1 MITLNKR
8 TVYVKYVN
16 KPHFTDNPLD
26 MSQNLLYT
34 LIRQKMLRRHVTKIT
49 IEANELTRIDYVI
62 LPGRWIDRL
71 YDNGMLRG
79 GTL

>member
-1 MITLNKR
+1 MIVLNKR

-16 KPHFTDNPLD
+16 KPHFTDNPFE
-26 MSQNLLYT
+26 MGQNLLYM
-34 LIRQKMLRRHVTKIT
+34 LLRQMVLRRHVTKIT
-49 IEANELTRIDYVI
+49 IEANELTKIDYVI

-71 YDNGMLRG
+71 YDNGMLRR

>member
-1 MITLNKR
+1 MIVLNKR
-8 TVYVKYVN
+8 TVYVN
-16 KPHFTDNPLD
+16 KPHFTDNPLEMD
-26 MSQNLLYT
+26 RALLYT
-34 LIRQKMLRRHVTKIT
+34 LIRQRMLRRHVTKII

-71 YDNGMLRG
+71 YDNGMLRR